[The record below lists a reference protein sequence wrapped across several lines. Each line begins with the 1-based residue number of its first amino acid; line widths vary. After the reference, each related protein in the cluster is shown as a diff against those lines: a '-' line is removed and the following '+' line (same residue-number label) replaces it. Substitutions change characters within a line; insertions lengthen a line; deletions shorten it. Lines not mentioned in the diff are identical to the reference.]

1 MPVYRPA
8 ASSILRSFRASGKRH
23 LLLTGGRGSGK
34 TTLLRALMPSLCPDA
49 PMLLTAAVP
58 GRWVEMHDTA
68 AGAAAVIGRF
78 DAALPPGENR
88 MRPVPAGFAA
98 VGLPALQRMAA
109 AGGWAVLDELGYLES
124 GCADFQQSVL
134 DMLKVCRVLA
144 VVRKQDTPFLR
155 ALCADPDAFVYD
167 LDCPVPPLGCI
178 VMASGLGRR
187 FGGNKLMAELNG
199 RPLAA
204 HALALAAAPVFA
216 GRIAVTRSAEVEA
229 LCRAES
235 FPVLRHA
242 EPRRSDTVRLGLTAL
257 LAQQPDLQGC
267 VFLPGDQ
274 PCLTR
279 QTLEALAIGAAPDTI
294 RRPAAP
300 DGTPGSPVLFGRD
313 YFAALLHLPEGSG
326 GSAVL
331 RAHPQAIRLL
341 PTPAAEL
348 RDIDTRSDL
357 EALRGGKG

>member
-8 ASSILRSFRASGKRH
+8 ASSILRSFLASGKRH

-34 TTLLRALMPSLCPDA
+34 TTLLRAFMPSLCPDA

-88 MRPVPAGFAA
+88 MRPVPTGFAA
-98 VGLPALQRMAA
+98 VGLPALQRIAV

-216 GRIAVTRSAEVEA
+216 ERIAVTRAA
-229 LCRAES
+229 AIRC
-235 FPVLRHA
+235 
-242 EPRRSDTVRLGLTAL
+242 
-257 LAQQPDLQGC
+257 
-267 VFLPGDQ
+267 
-274 PCLTR
+274 
-279 QTLEALAIGAAPDTI
+279 ALA
-294 RRPAAP
+294 
-300 DGTPGSPVLFGRD
+300 
-313 YFAALLHLPEGSG
+313 
-326 GSAVL
+326 
-331 RAHPQAIRLL
+331 
-341 PTPAAEL
+341 
-348 RDIDTRSDL
+348 
-357 EALRGGKG
+357 

>member
-58 GRWVEMHDTA
+58 GRWVEMRDTA

-98 VGLPALQRMAA
+98 VGLPALQRMAE

-134 DMLKVCRVLA
+134 ELLKVCRVLA

-167 LDCPVPPLGCI
+167 LDWP
-178 VMASGLGRR
+178 
-187 FGGNKLMAELNG
+187 
-199 RPLAA
+199 
-204 HALALAAAPVFA
+204 
-216 GRIAVTRSAEVEA
+216 
-229 LCRAES
+229 LCRRWAAS
-235 FPVLRHA
+235 SW
-242 EPRRSDTVRLGLTAL
+242 PRGW
-257 LAQQPDLQGC
+257 G
-267 VFLPGDQ
+267 
-274 PCLTR
+274 
-279 QTLEALAIGAAPDTI
+279 
-294 RRPAAP
+294 
-300 DGTPGSPVLFGRD
+300 
-313 YFAALLHLPEGSG
+313 G
-326 GSAVL
+326 GSA
-331 RAHPQAIRLL
+331 A
-341 PTPAAEL
+341 T
-348 RDIDTRSDL
+348 S
-357 EALRGGKG
+357 

>member
-1 MPVYRPA
+1 M
-8 ASSILRSFRASGKRH
+8 
-23 LLLTGGRGSGK
+23 
-34 TTLLRALMPSLCPDA
+34 
-49 PMLLTAAVP
+49 
-58 GRWVEMHDTA
+58 
-68 AGAAAVIGRF
+68 
-78 DAALPPGENR
+78 
-88 MRPVPAGFAA
+88 
-98 VGLPALQRMAA
+98 
-109 AGGWAVLDELGYLES
+109 
-124 GCADFQQSVL
+124 
-134 DMLKVCRVLA
+134 
-144 VVRKQDTPFLR
+144 VRKQDTPFLR
-155 ALCADPDAFVYD
+155 VLCADPDAFVYD
-167 LDCPVPPLGCI
+167 LDRPVPPLGCI

-242 EPRRSDTVRLGLTAL
+242 EP

-279 QTLEALAIGAAPDTI
+279 QTLEALVIGSAPDTI

-313 YFAALLHLPEGSG
+313 YFAALLHLPEGCG

>member
-8 ASSILRSFRASGKRH
+8 ASSILRSFLASGKRH

-34 TTLLRALMPSLCPDA
+34 TTLLRALMPFLCPDA

-58 GRWVEMHDTA
+58 GRWVEMRDTA

-155 ALCADPDAFVYD
+155 ALCTDPDAFVYD

-199 RPLAA
+199 QPLAV

-216 GRIAVTRSAEVEA
+216 GRIAVTRSTVEQ
-229 LCRAES
+229 
-235 FPVLRHA
+235 V
-242 EPRRSDTVRLGLTAL
+242 SD
-257 LAQQPDLQGC
+257 
-267 VFLPGDQ
+267 FLDMQ
-274 PCLTR
+274 EQNKISSCK
-279 QTLEALAIGAAPDTI
+279 E
-294 RRPAAP
+294 
-300 DGTPGSPVLFGRD
+300 
-313 YFAALLHLPEGSG
+313 
-326 GSAVL
+326 
-331 RAHPQAIRLL
+331 
-341 PTPAAEL
+341 
-348 RDIDTRSDL
+348 
-357 EALRGGKG
+357 K

>member
-34 TTLLRALMPSLCPDA
+34 TTLLRALMPFLCPDA

-58 GRWVEMHDTA
+58 GRWVEMRDA
-68 AGAAAVIGRF
+68 AGATAVIGRF

-134 DMLKVCRVLA
+134 ELLKVCRVLA

-199 RPLAA
+199 RPLAV

-229 LCRAES
+229 LCRAEG

-279 QTLEALAIGAAPDTI
+279 QTLDALAIGAVPDTI

-313 YFAALLHLPEGSG
+313 YFAALLHLPEGCG

-348 RDIDTRSDL
+348 RDIDTLSDL

>member
-1 MPVYRPA
+1 MCTIWTALCRRWA
-8 ASSILRSFRASGKRH
+8 ASSWPRGW
-23 LLLTGGRGSGK
+23 GGGS
-34 TTLLRALMPSLCPDA
+34 
-49 PMLLTAAVP
+49 AAQP
-58 GRWVEMHDTA
+58 G
-68 AGAAAVIGRF
+68 G
-78 DAALPPGENR
+78 
-88 MRPVPAGFAA
+88 
-98 VGLPALQRMAA
+98 
-109 AGGWAVLDELGYLES
+109 S
-124 GCADFQQSVL
+124 
-134 DMLKVCRVLA
+134 
-144 VVRKQDTPFLR
+144 
-155 ALCADPDAFVYD
+155 
-167 LDCPVPPLGCI
+167 
-178 VMASGLGRR
+178 
-187 FGGNKLMAELNG
+187 G

-216 GRIAVTRSAEVEA
+216 GRIAVIRSAEVEA
-229 LCRAES
+229 LCRAGG

-313 YFAALLHLPEGSG
+313 YFAALLHLPQGCG

-341 PTPAAEL
+341 PTPAEL

>member
-58 GRWVEMHDTA
+58 GRWVEMRDTA

-109 AGGWAVLDELGYLES
+109 AGGWGVLDELGYLES

-134 DMLKVCRVLA
+134 DLLKVCRVLA

-229 LCRAES
+229 LCRAGG

-274 PCLTR
+274 SCLTR
-279 QTLEALAIGAAPDTI
+279 W
-294 RRPAAP
+294 
-300 DGTPGSPVLFGRD
+300 V
-313 YFAALLHLPEGSG
+313 
-326 GSAVL
+326 
-331 RAHPQAIRLL
+331 
-341 PTPAAEL
+341 
-348 RDIDTRSDL
+348 
-357 EALRGGKG
+357 

>member
-34 TTLLRALMPSLCPDA
+34 TTLLRALMSSLCPDA

-58 GRWVEMHDTA
+58 GRWVEMRDTA

-78 DAALPPGENR
+78 DATLPPGENR

-144 VVRKQDTPFLR
+144 IVRKQDTPFLR

-199 RPLAA
+199 RPLAS

-229 LCRAES
+229 LCRAGG